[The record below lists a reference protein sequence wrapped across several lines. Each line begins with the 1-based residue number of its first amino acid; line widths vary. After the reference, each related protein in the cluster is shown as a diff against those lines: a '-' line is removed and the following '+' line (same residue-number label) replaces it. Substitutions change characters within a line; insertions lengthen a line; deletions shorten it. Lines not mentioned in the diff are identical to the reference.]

1 MKRIWCDCEAR
12 DIFLWKGRACESDKE
27 AWLNFSLIWMSYG
40 NSIHSMW
47 KFASN
52 IFMSTENG
60 VAYTHTHTQDFF
72 LKSWKLFS
80 NLFIEKENTA
90 AYFSLFTV
98 KKTQTVSRQCI
109 KMHKI
114 IHHNLSLPQF
124 KFHFKYC
131 YCLKYS
137 TDKVAFTLKMRV

>member
-52 IFMSTENG
+52 IFVSIENESQM
-60 VAYTHTHTQDFF
+60 YKKEKKRFF
-72 LKSWKLFS
+72 LKSWNLFS
-80 NLFIEKENTA
+80 NLFIKVANTA
-90 AYFSLFTV
+90 AYFSLFTGQW
-98 KKTQTVSRQCI
+98 TCVSVSKCM
-109 KMHKI
+109 KLLVTTWPC
-114 IHHNLSLPQF
+114 HNLRFS
-124 KFHFKYC
+124 
-131 YCLKYS
+131 S
-137 TDKVAFTLKMRV
+137 NVAIVWNIAQIRWFSPWRHV